1 MWTVLKEEQDI
12 YSKVQDILYEFKRF
26 KMMGPIHVA
35 TQPREMMVLEHFK
48 KAMEEDT
55 MEGLLGEPLVRQGV
69 VQSPIRSVTMEET
82 STLVPMAG
90 IEETKAMLK
99 DMLDE
104 TLNGKMEEMMGW
116 ILKSLSKQHEEGSV
130 GQKSLN

>member
-1 MWTVLKEEQDI
+1 
-12 YSKVQDILYEFKRF
+12 
-26 KMMGPIHVA
+26 
-35 TQPREMMVLEHFK
+35 MMVLEHFK

-55 MEGLLGEPLVRQGV
+55 MEGLLGEPIHVATQPREMMVLEHFRKAMEEDTMEGLLGE
-69 VQSPIRSVTMEET
+69 PLVTMEET